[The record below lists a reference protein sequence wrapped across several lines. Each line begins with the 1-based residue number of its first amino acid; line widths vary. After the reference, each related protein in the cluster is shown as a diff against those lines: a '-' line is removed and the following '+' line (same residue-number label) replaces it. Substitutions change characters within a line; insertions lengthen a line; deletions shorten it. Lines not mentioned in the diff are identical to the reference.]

1 MSRLVGKRTSDDRG
15 APLSESVAPQG
26 SPIADY
32 LERVAK
38 YVPVEIL
45 GALLAIRGVLPAHGT
60 PGALPAPAEVVL
72 FVILV
77 VLTPI
82 YLVRI
87 GGSAPQKVRQVTI
100 ATVSFVIWSYTIG
113 GPFFWDS
120 VADLSHHQI
129 VYPGLAGALV
139 VIWSLAAGLFQP
151 IATDQRG

>member
-1 MSRLVGKRTSDDRG
+1 MSRLVGTLADDDRSAPRLEAAG
-15 APLSESVAPQG
+15 AEG

-60 PGALPAPAEVVL
+60 PDALPGVAEVAL

-77 VLTPI
+77 ALTPI
-82 YLVRI
+82 YLLRLGRDV
-87 GGSAPQKVRQVTI
+87 PQKVRQVAI

-120 VADLSHHQI
+120 IADLVHHQV
-129 VYPGLAGALV
+129 VYPGLAAALV

-151 IATDQRG
+151 IASDQGG